1 MNAFHNIDMY
11 NFDSKMESTVTF
23 SLNTHQAFP
32 LCISNYEEWLKNLW
46 NITLLVSNYSLE
58 AFYTKVLLPGR

>member
-32 LCISNYEEWLKNLW
+32 LCISNYEE
-46 NITLLVSNYSLE
+46 
-58 AFYTKVLLPGR
+58 